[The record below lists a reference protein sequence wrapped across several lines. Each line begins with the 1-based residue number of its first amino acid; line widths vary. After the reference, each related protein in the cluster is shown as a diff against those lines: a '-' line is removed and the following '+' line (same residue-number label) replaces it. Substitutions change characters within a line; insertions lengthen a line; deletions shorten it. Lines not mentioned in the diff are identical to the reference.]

1 MKAKLLKKLRK
12 DYKFKFKK
20 GWWFVL
26 RDGQYKTTHSS
37 FESALLEIL
46 DYKSTYYNRDFDWW
60 WHKIEQNYIVK
71 VETRKFNKL

>member
-1 MKAKLLKKLRK
+1 M
-12 DYKFKFKK
+12 
-20 GWWFVL
+20 L
-26 RDGQYKTTHSS
+26 RDGQYKTTHTT